1 LEISGG
7 NYEQMSMVGIE
18 SEEEQKTEERKLAS
32 TVAREA
38 YFLEF
43 AEKVRPL
50 IDMPLMITGGMRNVT
65 TMEKALKSGACQL
78 IGVGR
83 PFCYAPEDCG
93 RILKDGGADSLP
105 TIEQGLSMERGALGA
120 DVAE

>member
-1 LEISGG
+1 
-7 NYEQMSMVGIE
+7 
-18 SEEEQKTEERKLAS
+18 
-32 TVAREA
+32 
-38 YFLEF
+38 
-43 AEKVRPL
+43 
-50 IDMPLMITGGMRNVT
+50 GMRNVT

-120 DVAE
+120 DVDEKTFKTAESFGLLSWYCLQLLRIGKGEAPDMEMSVFDAMKLYKAKEAKALDKW